1 MNSNRMRNKL
11 IVTAVLLMNFVVNAQ
26 SVPEWIRV
34 KNEHYTDTLS
44 MLEVHR
50 TDKESTFK
58 IEFPKGAHND
68 WHIHPDATQT
78 MFIIEGEGLYQEA
91 GKSIQTLHKGDYVI
105 TKANVKHWN
114 GASRNS
120 GCTVLTVSEVCD
132 KPHIEW
138 LGKVDEAAY
147 KKTDGIKPDSMLVR
161 ISEIDIYPE
170 YQDAYMKSALTVG
183 AASVA
188 NEDGVICI
196 YPMVQKRDGSKVRIL
211 EIYRD
216 MDAYRHHITTPWFQ
230 TYKQGTLHMVK
241 NLDLVDM
248 FPMNPSAMPAIFR
261 KM

>member
-1 MNSNRMRNKL
+1 MKNKL
-11 IVTAVLLMNFVVNAQ
+11 VAIFALLVVFVANAQ
-26 SVPEWIRV
+26 TTAEWVRV

-44 MLEVHR
+44 MLEVHKS
-50 TDKESTFK
+50 DKASSHR
-58 IEFPKGAHND
+58 IVFPKGAHND

-78 MFIIEGEGLYQEA
+78 MFIIEGEGLYQEE
-91 GKSIQTLHKGDYVI
+91 GKPIQVLHKGDYV
-105 TKANVKHWN
+105 TSKANVKHWN
-114 GASRNS
+114 GASLNS
-120 GCTVLTVSEVCD
+120 GCTVLTVSEISD

-138 LGKVDEAAY
+138 LGKVDVTAY
-147 KKTDGIKPDSMLVR
+147 KETDGTEPDSMLVR
-161 ISEIDIYPE
+161 ISEIDVYPE
-170 YQDAYMKSALTVG
+170 YLDAYIKSALTVG
-183 AASVA
+183 ANSVS
-188 NEDGVICI
+188 NEEGVICI

-216 MDAYRHHITTPWFQ
+216 MTAYRHHINTPWFQ